1 MKINTLFFL
10 LSLTFSLTAHAQIT
24 KGNWLVGGDA
34 SFNSTTV
41 HDSDGNETGKAHG
54 IRIYPNIG
62 HFFFDK
68 FAVGLT
74 PSFNYGNT
82 KNGPSSVGYSIGPF
96 ARYYFLKPENLI
108 NLFADAN
115 FIYFSSKT
123 KGFSSTNNSSYRIKA
138 GPVLYF
144 NSSVALE
151 FTIGYNSAKFSTT
164 TNTLELGFGFQIHLE
179 K

>member
-1 MKINTLFFL
+1 MRTLFFFL
-10 LSLTFSLTAHAQIT
+10 VLATSLTLNAQIT

-41 HDSDGNETGKAHG
+41 NDSDGNETGKSNG

-74 PSFNYGNT
+74 PNFFYGDT
-82 KNGPSSVGYSIGPF
+82 KNGPSNIGYGIGPF
-96 ARYYFLKPENLI
+96 ARYYFLKSDNRI
-108 NLFADAN
+108 NILADAN
-115 FIYFSSKT
+115 FIYYYSKT
-123 KGFSSTNNSSYRIKA
+123 KGFSSSHSSSYRIKTGA
-138 GPVLYF
+138 VLFF

-151 FTIGYNSAKFSTT
+151 FTLGYNSDNFTT
-164 TNTLELGFGFQIHLE
+164 VTNRIELGFGFQIHLE

>member
-1 MKINTLFFL
+1 MKTLFFFL
-10 LSLTFSLTAHAQIT
+10 VLATSLSLNAQIT

-34 SFNSTTV
+34 SFNSSTV
-41 HDSDGNETGKAHG
+41 NDSDGNEVGKSSG
-54 IRIYPNIG
+54 IRIFPNIG

-74 PSFNYGNT
+74 PSFFYSKT
-82 KNGPSSVGYSIGPF
+82 KNGPSSVGYGIGPF
-96 ARYYFLKPENLI
+96 ARYYFLKPENRI

-123 KGFSSTNNSSYRIKA
+123 KGFSSTSNSSYRIKA

-151 FTIGYNSAKFSTT
+151 FTIGYNSANFSTT
-164 TNTLELGFGFQIHLE
+164 TNTVELGFGFQIHLE